1 MLFKIKKAF
10 SFLLASVLFALSLSF
25 NMSAFAIRCD
35 SIFSVGPACRP
46 AQWLRKTHKRFQSC
60 PLDWMMQYSLDTAMH
75 FFRNKF
81 SDFFEDVRA
90 TGEIIGSNRV
100 VRDNRN
106 GIVSM
111 HHFNKNVSLESAK
124 WDFRGKMLRRA
135 REVDRILKNSRSI
148 ILICNRQKDSFDDF
162 KRFLHNF
169 SRLYP
174 DRDIALINIRNNG
187 GNFTRDVLYE
197 TFAAT
202 TRKKKPKKKIKT
214 KRREL
219 KNKETATDAQNM
231 EQNTNLDKK
240 KLKKQAPKHRKKEIK
255 KRRRKLRIIQYSFND
270 SSSNWEGNPYGW
282 QRVMDEIELTGRN
295 FSSNMDFKN
304 VEF

>member
-1 MLFKIKKAF
+1 MLFKIKKLF
-10 SFLLASVLFALSLSF
+10 SFLLASFLFTLILSF
-25 NMSAFAIRCD
+25 DTDVFAIKCD
-35 SIFSVGPACRP
+35 CIFSVGPACRP

-100 VRDNRN
+100 VRDNKN

-124 WDFRGKMLRRA
+124 WDVRGKMLRRG

-174 DRDIALINIRNNG
+174 DRNIALINIRSNGNNWVS
-187 GNFTRDVLYE
+187 RDVLYE
-197 TFAAT
+197 SYAAKSKKKT
-202 TRKKKPKKKIKT
+202 NKKPKTIP
-214 KRREL
+214 
-219 KNKETATDAQNM
+219 KETKKDIKNE
-231 EQNTNLDKK
+231 EQNTKPDVKKVAKHTQKLDKN
-240 KLKKQAPKHRKKEIK
+240 QTK
-255 KRRRKLRIIQYSFND
+255 KRRRKIRIIQYSFND
-270 SSSNWEGNPYGW
+270 SSSSWEGNPTFW
-282 QRVMDEIELTGRN
+282 QQVMNDIELTDRN
-295 FSSNMDFKN
+295 FNRNMDFKN